1 MVVRT
6 HCNSNPDQKLELEP
20 KLIFPGLA
28 YSRSTTVLPSITQT
42 FCRISIFF
50 LFPIKRKCVLR
61 STRIENSRYLMKNQ
75 KYWYFVRR
83 YPMMALEI
91 WWHFFLEIFFW
102 TPQKKIKIK
111 KVKGPAWRE
120 KHQKLAWQMP
130 SRRLC
135 SVWFASVK
143 TLFWA

>member
-6 HCNSNPDQKLELEP
+6 HCNWNPPQKLEP

-42 FCRISIFF
+42 FCCFSIFC
-50 LFPIKRKCVLR
+50 LFSLKRKCPLR
-61 STRIENSRYLMKNQ
+61 SSRIENSWYVMKNQ
-75 KYWYFVRR
+75 KFWYFVQR
-83 YPMMALEI
+83 YPMMALER

-102 TPQKKIKIK
+102 TPQKKNKNK
-111 KVKGPAWRE
+111 KKCKGPTWRE
-120 KHQKLAWQMP
+120 KHQKLTWHMP
-130 SRRLC
+130 SSRLC